1 MDLKLGHRY
10 YSHDIELEVTF
21 KGYFD
26 NGDLWFV
33 DDENYSHVVHDSQTY
48 LLEPVMRDLVDELD
62 RHR

>member
-10 YSHDIELEVTF
+10 YNHDLELEMTF

-26 NGDLWFV
+26 NGDLWFE
-33 DDENYSHVVHDSQTY
+33 DDDRYSHVVHLDNIY
-48 LLEPVMRDLVDELD
+48 LLDPVVMDVVDELD